1 MLVHQID
8 RLLDKEAKKLT
19 TLQFAMHLPA
29 SNLDYHYSST
39 DNQHQAFHSASVGK
53 LLTSTLVFIAIEKGW
68 LTLDTRVQTILKPGL
83 LNHLFVVEG
92 QDYQDE
98 VCVRHLLAHTSG
110 INDYYSSKTAK
121 HSSFLKQIRENPDVF
136 WTPEDLLDYTRY
148 QQEAIARPGQKFF
161 YSDTGFVLLGLM
173 LEAIFEAP
181 FHDILDTYIFKPCH
195 MTETTLAFYGSTFEA
210 GELAPLIINGH
221 DIHLFRSLSC
231 DFAGGGLST
240 TAGDLLLFLSA
251 LHQGRLINQ
260 ESLRQ
265 MADFKHQ
272 YHRGLYYG
280 LGMMQ
285 VRFGEFFFLLRGMP
299 DLQGHW
305 GMTGVHAC
313 YHPQT
318 GACFVLNVGN
328 DKDMARSFKLL
339 IKLLRLLASEG
350 QL

>member
-173 LEAIFEAP
+173 LEAIFERKNA
-181 FHDILDTYIFKPCH
+181 
-195 MTETTLAFYGSTFEA
+195 
-210 GELAPLIINGH
+210 
-221 DIHLFRSLSC
+221 
-231 DFAGGGLST
+231 
-240 TAGDLLLFLSA
+240 
-251 LHQGRLINQ
+251 
-260 ESLRQ
+260 
-265 MADFKHQ
+265 
-272 YHRGLYYG
+272 
-280 LGMMQ
+280 
-285 VRFGEFFFLLRGMP
+285 
-299 DLQGHW
+299 
-305 GMTGVHAC
+305 
-313 YHPQT
+313 
-318 GACFVLNVGN
+318 
-328 DKDMARSFKLL
+328 
-339 IKLLRLLASEG
+339 
-350 QL
+350 